1 MKLHSGYLNYHSNVP
16 SGTDVCLLFT
26 SNKIVTANGLVMGAG
41 NALACK
47 KAFPDMPVLI
57 ANQMKLLPDSG
68 VVFIPQ
74 GNVWVGCFPTK
85 NHWKDPSDV
94 ELVKQSI
101 RELYQV
107 ATHLPHITFCLPAP
121 AIGRGGLPWE
131 VIEPLVQV
139 LPDNVIVFK

>member
-1 MKLHSGYLNYHSNVP
+1 MKLHSGYLNYHSDVP

-47 KAFPDMPVLI
+47 KAFPDMPKRMGNKMQTTDRNVI
-57 ANQMKLLPDSG
+57 LLPYET
-68 VVFIPQ
+68 VV
-74 GNVWVGCFPTK
+74 VGCFPTK
-85 NHWKDPSDV
+85 NHWKDPSDL

-101 RELYQV
+101 KELNEYAV
-107 ATHLPHITFCLPAP
+107 GLPFMTFCLPAP

-131 VIEPLVQV
+131 VIEPLVRV